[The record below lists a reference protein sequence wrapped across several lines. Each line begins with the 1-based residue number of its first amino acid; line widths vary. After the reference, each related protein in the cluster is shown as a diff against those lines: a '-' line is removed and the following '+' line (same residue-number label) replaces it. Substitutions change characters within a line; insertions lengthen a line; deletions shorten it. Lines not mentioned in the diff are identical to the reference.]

1 MICLT
6 KLFQQKRR
14 RIGYILAFSTPTISK
29 RDSSD
34 FFHIFCSFNAV
45 AADLRQ
51 KSSIF
56 APDLKQMRMFRRNI
70 ISKLEAWKQDKKHKK
85 SPARNRVGDVC
96 VIKLTLCQLQRADA
110 LSYLLNGTIE
120 NAFLL
125 CIERVNITTNLWAV
139 ETLRE
144 PCCTFAEVFL
154 CDHCLSRNGAWTQK
168 HSWYG
173 CWHEWQFRFLVQR
186 LTWQLLVP

>member
-1 MICLT
+1 MGDCQARFREKGGWNSLHLLDRPLIYT
-6 KLFQQKRR
+6 N
-14 RIGYILAFSTPTISK
+14 
-29 RDSSD
+29 
-34 FFHIFCSFNAV
+34 FNGV
-45 AADLRQ
+45 APDLRQ

-125 CIERVNITTNLWAV
+125 CIERVNMTTNLWAV

-144 PCCTFAEVFL
+144 PCSTFAEVFL
-154 CDHCLSRNGAWTQK
+154 CDVSKWQQLIIILCKLVTQ
-168 HSWYG
+168 
-173 CWHEWQFRFLVQR
+173 C
-186 LTWQLLVP
+186 